1 MALVAVPV
9 FLFLNGLA
17 ITVHVFVLPKFATP
31 ELVQS
36 VNAAAG
42 LLICAMTLVILEVR
56 RVELANY
63 LPALFLA
70 PILSRFLA

>member
-1 MALVAVPV
+1 
-9 FLFLNGLA
+9 
-17 ITVHVFVLPKFATP
+17 VLPKLATP
-31 ELVQS
+31 ELVHAI
-36 VNAAAG
+36 NATAG
-42 LLICAMTLVILEVR
+42 LLICSMTLVILEVR

>member
-1 MALVAVPV
+1 
-9 FLFLNGLA
+9 
-17 ITVHVFVLPKFATP
+17 
-31 ELVQS
+31 
-36 VNAAAG
+36 
-42 LLICAMTLVILEVR
+42 VILEVR